1 MNNYLAQNPF
11 GQVIVPAAVN
21 TKFGSDPGVAFGKL
35 VQFGLRALVIG
46 ASVYSVF
53 NLILAGYSFMGA
65 GDDSKKVAGA
75 WAQISQ
81 TMLGLAFAAGSF
93 VIAAIFG
100 QLIFGNPLFLLQPVI
115 PLP

>member
-35 VQFGLRALVIG
+35 IQFGLRALVVG
-46 ASVYSVF
+46 AGAYAVF
-53 NLILAGYSFMGA
+53 NLILAGYSFMSA
-65 GDDSKKVAGA
+65 GDDSKKVSGA
-75 WAQISQ
+75 WSQISQ
-81 TMLGLAFAAGSF
+81 TLIGLSFSAGAF
-93 VIAAIFG
+93 VLAAIFG
-100 QLIFGNPLFLLQPVI
+100 KLLFNNALFLLQPVI